1 MAVHPI
7 YQMILAG
14 ESEVL
19 DFKQAVNDPGKIAKA
34 LVAFANRKGGRLLVG
49 VRDNKS
55 IAGVRSEDEIYML
68 DLAASFYCK
77 PEVPIEI
84 EEWDIEGK
92 TVLEVII
99 PEGKEKPYA
108 AKDESGKFWVYIR
121 VKDQSLLASK
131 VVVDVL
137 KKESQGEDNLI
148 EYGPKEKGL
157 LDLLAN
163 NGRITLNEFAKKM
176 NISRRRAS
184 RILVSLIRAGVIRS
198 HNTEKTEFYTLS

>member
-1 MAVHPI
+1 MSIHPLH
-7 YQMILAG
+7 QLILSG

-19 DFKQAVNDPGKIAKA
+19 DFKQTVNDPAKIAKA
-34 LVAFANRKGGRLLVG
+34 LVAFANRKGGRLLIG

-55 IAGVRSEDEIYML
+55 IAGVRSEDELYML
-68 DLAASFYCK
+68 DLAATFYCK
-77 PEVPIEI
+77 PEVPLEI
-84 EEWDIEGK
+84 EEWTMEGK
-92 TVLEVII
+92 TVLEVRI
-99 PEGKEKPYA
+99 PEGQHKPYA
-108 AKDESGKFWVYIR
+108 AKDDSGKFWVYIR

-137 KKESQGEDNLI
+137 KKESQGQDNLI

>member
-1 MAVHPI
+1 MPIHPI
-7 YQMILAG
+7 YQLILAG

-19 DFKQAVNDPGKIAKA
+19 DFKQTVNDPAKIAKA
-34 LVAFANRKGGRLLVG
+34 LVAFANRKGGRLLIG

-55 IAGVRSEDEIYML
+55 IAGIRSEDEKYML

-77 PEVPIEI
+77 PEVPLII
-84 EEWDIEGK
+84 DEWELEGK
-92 TVLEVII
+92 TILEVTI
-99 PEGKEKPYA
+99 PEGTEKPYA
-108 AKDESGKFWVYIR
+108 AKGEDGKYWVYIR

-131 VVVDVL
+131 VVVEVL
-137 KKESQGEDNLI
+137 KKESRDEENLI

-157 LDLLAN
+157 MELLAK
-163 NGRITLNEFAKKM
+163 NGRVTLNEFAKKM